1 MYNKLINNNVSGMIY
16 LPLRGNIYGLVHT
29 LIVQDGV
36 KFAHTFNA
44 NAVVEKSGEW
54 HQEITIDP
62 KILAGNAFEIH
73 VLSSDFELGFVGHYS
88 IFSVS
93 PDGDVEYKSRFASAI
108 TESSDGI
115 ASQVSVNSSQD
126 IEPKSSSDDLMS
138 LISSTEI
145 MQTLVARGFNTQVL
159 KNFALYD
166 ILKRIGAEAYDIQ
179 AFDYFMST
187 IDRLIVECNG
197 VATRNSESSV
207 SYSERIDRL
216 YNEELQTLVDKWAAK
231 DKSVLALIPTLN
243 EMKGSRGMVLN
254 DANADPI
261 ASDAGEGEVDT
272 PVITKTPSSKSRTKS
287 KK

>member
-62 KILAGNAFEIH
+62 NILAGNAFEIH

-115 ASQVSVNSSQD
+115 ASQVSVNSSQG

-187 IDRLIVECNG
+187 IDRLIVECNSV
-197 VATRNSESSV
+197 VARDSESSV
-207 SYSERIDRL
+207 SYGERIDRL

-243 EMKGSRGMVLN
+243 EMKGSRGMVLK
-254 DANADPI
+254 DTNADPI

-287 KK
+287 TK